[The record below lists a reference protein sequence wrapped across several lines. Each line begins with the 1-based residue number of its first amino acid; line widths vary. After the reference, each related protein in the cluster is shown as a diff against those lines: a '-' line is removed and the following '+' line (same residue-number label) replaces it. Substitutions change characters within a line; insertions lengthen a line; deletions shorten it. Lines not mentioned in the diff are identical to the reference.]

1 MFWEEQLIRPYKRV
15 SVHTAKAVVIDTYLF
30 FKNRMIYKIHVYFKT
45 LSLVQLMQVDL
56 NMCLKLIKQNTKS
69 TYEGDIK

>member
-1 MFWEEQLIRPYKRV
+1 MC
-15 SVHTAKAVVIDTYLF
+15 
-30 FKNRMIYKIHVYFKT
+30 NFKT